1 MKLNRS
7 INEQQSI
14 IQKQYSQKQTAI
26 SSPTKMKANN
36 MHKASSFKQNN
47 SKSDLSTVINIKFK
61 HPADLTEIL
70 SKSIRRP
77 STNRIDTITKDLI
90 QKKAKVKIRR
100 RWWDGKGGW
109 SGEVPSTKVKI
120 VMPPSDHLNDHAV
133 NLAIKN
139 INKFIN
145 HAFKMKGK
153 EDYDMPTII
162 SWGKI
167 LGIIYSR
174 TQIVDHNFLRSREFL
189 SFSKEKI
196 LKYLYS
202 AINKSNGNIEP
213 DNSKSV
219 NQFRQYR
226 FYVAKGNNGILV
238 RSVIKQRWW
247 WSMNSKENF
256 HTANFVWTQ
265 WRKNIHLCILETK

>member
-100 RWWDGKGGW
+100 R
-109 SGEVPSTKVKI
+109 
-120 VMPPSDHLNDHAV
+120 
-133 NLAIKN
+133 
-139 INKFIN
+139 
-145 HAFKMKGK
+145 
-153 EDYDMPTII
+153 
-162 SWGKI
+162 
-167 LGIIYSR
+167 
-174 TQIVDHNFLRSREFL
+174 
-189 SFSKEKI
+189 
-196 LKYLYS
+196 
-202 AINKSNGNIEP
+202 
-213 DNSKSV
+213 
-219 NQFRQYR
+219 
-226 FYVAKGNNGILV
+226 
-238 RSVIKQRWW
+238 
-247 WSMNSKENF
+247 
-256 HTANFVWTQ
+256 
-265 WRKNIHLCILETK
+265 